1 MSAAAST
8 NNAPVAVRIGLISD
22 THIPEAGP
30 HLWPQAYEAFTGCDA
45 ILHAGDIYDVS
56 VVDQLASIAP
66 TWAARGNGDDG
77 SSGRDVQPDHPL
89 LSDAWNHTFGGLRIG
104 LTHHLPVPELS
115 FYRVADAIDRHFDGE
130 QLDVCVYG
138 DTHVERIDTFDGVLC
153 VNPGSPTFPRN
164 LEVQLGTIGF
174 LEVSQTDGS
183 IVVTASLAQLTADGH
198 EPLGAPHRAQFDA
211 PGG

>member
-1 MSAAAST
+1 MP
-8 NNAPVAVRIGLISD
+8 NVVRIGLISD

-30 HLWPQAYEAFTGCDA
+30 HLWRQAYEAFPGCDA

-56 VVDQLASIAP
+56 VVDKLASIAP

-89 LSDAWNHTFGGLRIG
+89 LANAWSHTFGGVRIG

-115 FYRVADAIDRHFDGE
+115 FYSVADAIDRHFDGA
-130 QLDVCVYG
+130 QLDICVYG
-138 DTHVERIDTFDGVLC
+138 DTHVERIDELSGVLC

-174 LEVSQTDGS
+174 IEIEPRADDV
-183 IVVTASLAQLTADGH
+183 VVTASLAQLTTHGH
-198 EPLGAPHRAQFDA
+198 EPLGAAHRTQF
-211 PGG
+211 PRTHG